1 MGRNRRGKPRL
12 PRWLVLVAVWFALS
26 GFLTAGIVHLRASEA
41 ISDRVFQPLA
51 IALCAGGERLET
63 RYAWIASSPGPPGRE
78 RPATAPGRV
87 PRLRAAECVGP
98 SGARRPARAFLIVL
112 WLLVAV
118 LVAAPMPLLRK
129 RKEETVR
136 PRTNPGKTRR
146 SR

>member
-1 MGRNRRGKPRL
+1 
-12 PRWLVLVAVWFALS
+12 VLVAVWFVLS
-26 GFLTAGIVHLRASEA
+26 GFLTAGIVHLRASET

-63 RYAWIASSPGPPGRE
+63 RYAWIASPGPPGRE
-78 RPATAPGRV
+78 RPATARGRV
-87 PRLRAAECVGP
+87 PRLRAAECVEA
-98 SGARRPARAFLIVL
+98 SGARRPARAFLVVL
-112 WLLVAV
+112 WLVVAA

-136 PRTNPGKTRR
+136 PRTTSGKPRR